1 MEIINIEEFQ
11 KNQKH
16 YLDKVDIG
24 EDIIIQIGKD
34 KAYKLTSFNLEE
46 MYFNP
51 TMIKR
56 IQDSMKQ
63 IENGESKQISTKKE
77 IEEYFGF

>member
-11 KNQKH
+11 KNQRH
-16 YLDKVDIG
+16 YFDKVDIG
-24 EDIIIQIGKD
+24 EDIIIQTGKD
-34 KAYKLTSFNLEE
+34 KVYKLTSFNLEE

-63 IENGESKQISTKKE
+63 I
-77 IEEYFGF
+77 